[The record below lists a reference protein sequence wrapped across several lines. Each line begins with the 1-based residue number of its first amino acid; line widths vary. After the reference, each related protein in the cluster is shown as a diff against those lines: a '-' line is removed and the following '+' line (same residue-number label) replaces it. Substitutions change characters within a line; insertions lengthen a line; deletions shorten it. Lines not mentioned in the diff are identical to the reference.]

1 MSSQKI
7 TFDREEYPPQDETY
21 LLNGIAMEI
30 HRILGRGFLVI
41 VYKDAFELELRNRG
55 IPYEREKEYTVE
67 YKGVILPH
75 RFFADFVV
83 LNNIIIEIKAQKG
96 VAEEHYNQVLNYLA
110 VSKCKIGLIY
120 NFGESSL
127 VLKRVILE
135 KNKTSR

>member
-1 MSSQKI
+1 
-7 TFDREEYPPQDETY
+7 
-21 LLNGIAMEI
+21 
-30 HRILGRGFLVI
+30 
-41 VYKDAFELELRNRG
+41 
-55 IPYEREKEYTVE
+55 
-67 YKGVILPH
+67 
-75 RFFADFVV
+75 V

-135 KNKTSR
+135 KNKASR

>member
-1 MSSQKI
+1 M
-7 TFDREEYPPQDETY
+7 
-21 LLNGIAMEI
+21 NGIAMEI
-30 HRILGRGFLVI
+30 HRILGRGFSEI

-55 IPYEREKEYTVE
+55 IPYEREIEYTVK

-83 LNNIIIEIKAQKG
+83 LNDIIIEIKAQKG
-96 VAEEHYNQVLNYLA
+96 VADEHYNQVLNYLA

-127 VLKRVILE
+127 VMKRVIL
-135 KNKTSR
+135 

>member
-1 MSSQKI
+1 MNSQKI

-30 HRILGRGFLVI
+30 HRILGRGFLEI

-110 VSKCKIGLIY
+110 VSKM
-120 NFGESSL
+120 
-127 VLKRVILE
+127 
-135 KNKTSR
+135 